1 MRISLDS
8 GSCASRNPLY
18 LNQKMQKGTSVAVAF
33 NMSILIIDGYKSML
47 RVIQY
52 LSKQNGFA
60 DLGAVSDEVFGLRR
74 LPKKEYDL
82 LISDWNM

>member
-1 MRISLDS
+1 
-8 GSCASRNPLY
+8 
-18 LNQKMQKGTSVAVAF
+18 MQKGTSVAVAF

-60 DLGAVSDEVFGLRR
+60 DLGEVSDGVFGLRR

>member
-1 MRISLDS
+1 M
-8 GSCASRNPLY
+8 
-18 LNQKMQKGTSVAVAF
+18 AVAF

-47 RVIQY
+47 RVIQN